1 MREKARAIVEKA
13 YQEAHRMKEVEQI
26 AAEETEKATF
36 YSYDE
41 IIEAFNSYNPEEDQD
56 EYMLDIVTLAL
67 EGDL

>member
-1 MREKARAIVEKA
+1 MREKARMIIDKA
-13 YQEAHRMKEVEQI
+13 YEQADRMKEIPVLI
-26 AAEETEKATF
+26 AEETEKVTF

-41 IIEAFNSYNPEEDQD
+41 IMEAFDSYSPEEDQD